1 MERKLQI
8 TGRGKLSV
16 APDMMILSFSAEAQE
31 WEYEQTVNTLNKQV
45 EDLRTL
51 IEREGIQRQN
61 LKTKDFS
68 VRKETSWSKKTEK
81 YEFVGFKATH
91 SLELE
96 LPLDKPL
103 INSLLGQIAK
113 KLDRLDFNI
122 AFGVKDAAAHQQQ
135 LILQAVQKA
144 KDNAALLAS
153 ATGVALGEILDIDYS
168 YRELTIRSQRHDYPV
183 YESEMLQEA
192 SSPAPD
198 FEPDAIDV
206 TETVTI
212 TWRIG

>member
-1 MERKLQI
+1 
-8 TGRGKLSV
+8 
-16 APDMMILSFSAEAQE
+16 MMILSFSAEAHE
-31 WEYEQTVNTLNKQV
+31 WEYEKTVGALNKKV

-51 IEREGIQRQN
+51 IEKEGIERQN
-61 LKTKDFS
+61 LKTKDFT

-81 YEFVGFKATH
+81 YEFNGFKATH

-96 LPLDKPL
+96 LPLDKIL

-113 KLDRLDFNI
+113 KLDSLDFNI
-122 AFGVKDAAAHQQQ
+122 AFGVKDAAEHQQQ
-135 LILQAVQKA
+135 LILQAVHKA
-144 KDNAALLAS
+144 KENASLLAS
-153 ATGVALGEILDIDYS
+153 ATGVELLEILDIDYS

-183 YESEMLQEA
+183 YESEMLMDA

-198 FEPDAIDV
+198 FEPDDIDV